1 MTLPPHLPIYSIRWP
16 LVTISWSVFLEL
28 GSAAAFRPHLA
39 VCAQFAIVIIAMLR
53 MPLSYLFSTSFSAC
67 LSFGGGWKHLK
78 NSIPTL
84 FSTPPRPPSPPNH
97 PSPNL
102 VLVVHGIGPQVQ
114 HPWHKSAHSM
124 WTDDI
129 FQEKGE
135 DGGDFADNVKLLEN
149 LTLRSLHTRAGRNSS
164 YLFRP
169 VFWRTSFRSRISC
182 GEQIALCSL
191 PSLPRY
197 RAFFNA
203 AILDIFFYT
212 SRALH
217 ASMLRDCAHQL
228 NHE

>member
-1 MTLPPHLPIYSIRWP
+1 MECFSALP
-16 LVTISWSVFLEL
+16 
-28 GSAAAFRPHLA
+28 SATALRPHRA
-39 VCAQFAIVIIAMLR
+39 VCTQFAIIIIAMLR
-53 MPLSYLFSTSFSAC
+53 TPLSYLSSTSFSAC
-67 LSFGGGWKHLK
+67 FSFGGGWKHLK

-84 FSTPPRPPSPPNH
+84 FSTPPRPPSLPNH

-114 HPWHKSAHSM
+114 YSFRKSARRM
-124 WTDDI
+124 LMDDI

-135 DGGDFADNVKLLEN
+135 DGGDFAENVKLLET
-149 LTLRSLHTRAGRNSS
+149 LTLRSLHTRAGGNSS

-203 AILDIFFYT
+203 AVLDIFFYT